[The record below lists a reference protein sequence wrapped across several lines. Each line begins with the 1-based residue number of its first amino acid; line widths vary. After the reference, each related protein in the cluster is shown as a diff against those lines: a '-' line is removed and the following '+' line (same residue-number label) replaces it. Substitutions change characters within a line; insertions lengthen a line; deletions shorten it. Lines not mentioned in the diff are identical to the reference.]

1 MKVINSQFTE
11 SVDLTWATSL
21 YSNNK
26 LGFSF
31 GISDAIKQKKDFRK
45 YPLPMND
52 VIAFRNSLFVKNRS
66 SFIDHRVYYPLYM
79 TESYGF
85 TFMRDARDF
94 RYIPEILSIK
104 NKKAKI
110 RV

>member
-1 MKVINSQFTE
+1 
-11 SVDLTWATSL
+11 
-21 YSNNK
+21 
-26 LGFSF
+26 
-31 GISDAIKQKKDFRK
+31 
-45 YPLPMND
+45 MND

-85 TFMRDARDF
+85 NFLKDARDF

-104 NKKAKI
+104 NKKSKI
-110 RV
+110 RVERSEIEKEL